1 MKRTNWWAVLVAV
14 LAQQALGALWY
25 SRALFLE
32 VWMAGV
38 DKRPEDFVPAAGPF
52 ILGFLAAVVLAT
64 GTAWVLQ
71 QTGKT
76 GIKHGMFV
84 GLGIGIAF
92 TVPPVLVHEAFLGH
106 PDAILAID
114 GAKELV
120 CAVLVGAILGA
131 WPKKAA

>member
-1 MKRTNWWAVLVAV
+1 MNRTNWWAVLVAV

-38 DKRPEDFVPAAGPF
+38 DKRPEDFVPTPAPF
-52 ILGFLAAVVLAT
+52 VLGFLAAVVLAT

-71 QTGKT
+71 QTGRT
-76 GIKHGMFV
+76 GVRQGMFV

-92 TVPPVLVHEAFLGH
+92 AMPPVVVHEAFLGH
-106 PDAILAID
+106 PDVILAID
-114 GAKELV
+114 GAKELL
-120 CAVLVGAILGA
+120 CALLAGAILGA
-131 WPKKAA
+131 WPRKA